1 MFDFVPD
8 QYITQGLCDKAV
20 SEDTLMLKY
29 CPNKQNTQK
38 ICDKAVES
46 YLLPLKF
53 VPDWFVTSKMIEK
66 IDSAVFYHDYII
78 FANLV
83 SNFFRFFGEDF
94 SHNST
99 ILDNIKKL
107 LIVLELSV
115 V

>member
-1 MFDFVPD
+1 
-8 QYITQGLCDKAV
+8 
-20 SEDTLMLKY
+20 
-29 CPNKQNTQK
+29 
-38 ICDKAVES
+38 
-46 YLLPLKF
+46 
-53 VPDWFVTSKMIEK
+53 MIEK
-66 IDSAVFYHDYII
+66 IDSTVFYYDYII

>member
-1 MFDFVPD
+1 
-8 QYITQGLCDKAV
+8 
-20 SEDTLMLKY
+20 MLKY

-46 YLLPLKF
+46 YLLSLKF
-53 VPDWFVTSKMIEK
+53 VPDWFVT
-66 IDSAVFYHDYII
+66 VFYYDYII